1 MDLIERPADDV
12 RRHPWELA
20 RARFFIRLLGRL
32 GLLES
37 TDRWL
42 DVGAGD
48 AWFDEQ
54 LRGAMDRD
62 ARLVCWD
69 VNYTEAQLR
78 AGFSEHSDIVLT
90 ADKPTGSFHGVL
102 MLDVIEHVEDDA
114 ALVGDVVGSLLSDDG
129 WLLVSV
135 PAYQALFSDHDRMLK
150 HYRRYSPGDLRAV
163 LERCGLRIVA
173 RGGLFHSLLAV
184 RGAQVLMERRRGAAK
199 DQHGVGAW
207 QGSAGRSRRI
217 TAVLGAEARVSLA
230 LGARNL
236 PVVPGLSTWAV
247 CRRRAA
253 GGA

>member
-1 MDLIERPADDV
+1 MDLIERPSDGV
-12 RRHPWELA
+12 RRHPWEVA
-20 RARFFIRLLGRL
+20 RARFFLRLLGRL

-37 TDRWL
+37 TEQWL

-54 LRGAMDRD
+54 LRAAMGRD

-69 VNYTEAQLR
+69 INYTDAQLR
-78 AGFSEHSDIVLT
+78 AGFGEHSDIVLT
-90 ADKPTGSFHGVL
+90 ADKPAGPFDGVL

-114 ALVGDVVGSLLSDDG
+114 AFVDDVVTSLLSPDG

-150 HYRRYSPGDLRAV
+150 HYRRYSPGQLRAV

-173 RGGLFHSLLAV
+173 RGGVFHALLAV
-184 RGAQVLMERRRGAAK
+184 RSAQVLMERRRGTAQP
-199 DQHGVGAW
+199 QHGIGAW
-207 QGSAGRSRRI
+207 QGSAARSRRI
-217 TAVLGAEARVSLA
+217 TAVLDAEARVSLA
-230 LGARNL
+230 MGARNL

-247 CRRRAA
+247 CRRAARRA
-253 GGA
+253 